1 MSDFLIF
8 VVGGLMAIAGNDL
21 VDSNFGEDG
30 QNLASGKGIQQV
42 HIDLGSKSPQEIAE
56 ILRMVPRLSNAV
68 FGDGYNWV
76 GVVDDERDLKK
87 EVRSLIAK
95 VQTLEQNVSVLK
107 EQLEERSETSKQM
120 RLLLW
125 VVLIGIV
132 FLVVR

>member
-1 MSDFLIF
+1 
-8 VVGGLMAIAGNDL
+8 MAIAGNDL

-56 ILRMVPRLSNAV
+56 ILHMVPRLSNAV

-132 FLVVR
+132 FLVVRQMF

>member
-1 MSDFLIF
+1 
-8 VVGGLMAIAGNDL
+8 MAIAGNDL

-56 ILRMVPRLSNAV
+56 ILRMVPLLSNAV

-132 FLVVR
+132 FLVVRQMF

>member
-1 MSDFLIF
+1 
-8 VVGGLMAIAGNDL
+8 MAIAGNDL

-76 GVVDDERDLKK
+76 GVVDDLRDLKK

-132 FLVVR
+132 FLVVRQMF

>member
-1 MSDFLIF
+1 
-8 VVGGLMAIAGNDL
+8 MAIAGNDL

-68 FGDGYNWV
+68 FGDGYHWV
-76 GVVDDERDLKK
+76 GVVDDLRDLKK

-95 VQTLEQNVSVLK
+95 VQTLEPNVSVLK

-132 FLVVR
+132 FLVVRQMF

>member
-1 MSDFLIF
+1 
-8 VVGGLMAIAGNDL
+8 MAIAGNDL

-42 HIDLGSKSPQEIAE
+42 HIDLGSESPQEIAE

-132 FLVVR
+132 FLVVRQMF

>member
-1 MSDFLIF
+1 
-8 VVGGLMAIAGNDL
+8 MAIAGNDL

-68 FGDGYNWV
+68 FGDGYHWV
-76 GVVDDERDLKK
+76 GVVDDLRDLKK

-132 FLVVR
+132 FLVVRQMF

>member
-1 MSDFLIF
+1 
-8 VVGGLMAIAGNDL
+8 MAIAGNDL

-132 FLVVR
+132 FLVVRQMF

>member
-1 MSDFLIF
+1 
-8 VVGGLMAIAGNDL
+8 MAIAGNDL

-56 ILRMVPRLSNAV
+56 ILHMVPRLRKAV

-76 GVVDDERDLKK
+76 GVVDDLRDLKK

-107 EQLEERSETSKQM
+107 EQLEERSEISKQM

-132 FLVVR
+132 FLVVRQMF

>member
-1 MSDFLIF
+1 
-8 VVGGLMAIAGNDL
+8 MAIAGNDL

-30 QNLASGKGIQQV
+30 QNLASGKEIQQV

-125 VVLIGIV
+125 VVLIDIV
-132 FLVVR
+132 FLVVRQMF